1 MLIRSLAEPA
11 GTTPKA
17 VRLYERLGLL
27 GPVPRR
33 GRYRVFDA
41 THVEAVLLVRR
52 AQHFGFGLRELTAT
66 RSREGAIDWAL
77 MARFVQQRE
86 AELAAERQRL
96 QAQELELAQ
105 AAAELAACDRAG
117 ALTRAVACLQPSKAG
132 APQAAG
138 AGLDS
143 APRVRLEVAVLP
155 HSPPSS

>member
-1 MLIRSLAEPA
+1 MLIRSLAELA

-52 AQHFGFGLRELTAT
+52 AQRFGFGLRELAAT
-66 RSREGAIDWAL
+66 RSRDGAIDWAL
-77 MARFVQQRE
+77 MARLVQERQ
-86 AELAAERQRL
+86 AELAAERQHL
-96 QAQELELAQ
+96 QALEIELAQ
-105 AAAELAACDRAG
+105 AAAGLVACDRAG
-117 ALTRAVACLQPSKAG
+117 ALPRAVGCLQTSKAG
-132 APQAAG
+132 SPPAAG

-143 APRVRLEVAVLP
+143 APRVTPTVAVLP
-155 HSPPSS
+155 HFPPSS